1 MTTVFATV
9 SLAFFPLTILYA
21 GLGDLA
27 TMRIPNRVV
36 VTILLGYAVL
46 APLSGFS
53 LAQLALGLVA
63 ASVVFLLAFGAFAC
77 GWMGGGDV
85 KLMAAAAL
93 WLGLPQMV
101 AFLLWTSIAGGLLT
115 LALMAYRS
123 LPLTQ
128 MAFDAT
134 GWASR
139 LHLDRTRVPFGVA
152 IAAGSLI
159 VFASTPWMQPLR

>member
-1 MTTVFATV
+1 MHSAFAIV
-9 SLAFFPLTILYA
+9 SLAFFPVAVICA

-27 TMRIPNRVV
+27 TMRIPNRLV

-53 LAQLALGLVA
+53 LQQLVLGVVA
-63 ASVVFLLAFGAFAC
+63 ACVVFLLAFGAFAC

-85 KLMAAAAL
+85 KLLAAAAL
-93 WLGLPQMV
+93 WLGLPQVV

-115 LALMAYRS
+115 LALLFYRS
-123 LPLTQ
+123 LPLPEMTSGG
-128 MAFDAT
+128 T

-139 LHLDRTRVPFGVA
+139 LHMDKTRVPYGVA

-159 VFASTPWMQPLR
+159 AFASTPWMEPLR